1 MTITIEQQQPVIK
14 ISEIKVN
21 SDNRLR
27 KKHTNIESLAASIE
41 SIGLLHPVVIDEN
54 NNLIAGYRRIKA
66 YEYLGRTEIPYRSV
80 NIENALQGEYD
91 ENVERADFALEDIAA
106 IYEQVRQSRIGHR
119 PHKKQEK
126 GAESTPFPKGKTKEV
141 TAKIAGY
148 SPDKVAKIVAIVNA
162 AKENP
167 AMLSELIQK
176 VDSGQ
181 TSVEYAYKQIK
192 RAEDNHNNKERLP
205 LPKEQFDVILADPPW
220 QYDVINT
227 RGIPDEHYYA
237 VMKTEEIMNLDVPIA
252 DDAILFLWATAPKL
266 NDAFRVM
273 LTWNFTYKTHAVWIK
288 DRIGTGYYLRG
299 QHELLL
305 IGVRGNI
312 GAPAE
317 SNRPS
322 SVINAARAA
331 EHSQKPDKVYDMIE
345 QMYPGRQYLELFA
358 RGRPRTGW
366 TTWGLEAQE

>member
-1 MTITIEQQQPVIK
+1 MTTTTTTAIIK
-14 ISEIKVN
+14 ISDINIRE
-21 SDNRLR
+21 RLR
-27 KKHTNIESLAASIE
+27 KKPTNIESLAASIE
-41 SIGLLHPVVIDEN
+41 NIGLLHPIVIDEN

-66 YEYLGRTEIPYRSV
+66 HEHLGRTEIPYRRV

-91 ENVERADFALEDIAA
+91 ENVERADFALEDVAA
-106 IYEQVRQSRIGHR
+106 IYEAVKNSRIGHR
-119 PHKKQEK
+119 PKK
-126 GAESTPFPKGKTKEV
+126 GVDSAPFPRGKTREV

-148 SPDKVAKIVAIVNA
+148 SPDKVGKIVEIVTA

-167 AMLSELIQK
+167 QFTELIEK
-176 VDSGQ
+176 VDNKQ
-181 TSVEYAYKQIK
+181 TSVEYAYKQVK
-192 RAEDNHNNKERLP
+192 RSEDNKRERPP
-205 LPKEQFDVILADPPW
+205 LPVGQFDVILADPPW
-220 QYDVINT
+220 TYDINT
-227 RGIPDEHYYA
+227 RGSPDEHYT
-237 VMKTEEIMNLDVPIA
+237 VMETEDIMNLDVPMA

-305 IGVRGNI
+305 IGIRGNI
-312 GAPAE
+312 GVPAE

-322 SVINAARAA
+322 SVINAPRTAI
-331 EHSQKPDKVYDMIE
+331 HSQKPDKVYDMIE
-345 QMYPGRQYLELFA
+345 QMYPGRQYLELFG

-366 TTWGLEAQE
+366 TTWGLEALL